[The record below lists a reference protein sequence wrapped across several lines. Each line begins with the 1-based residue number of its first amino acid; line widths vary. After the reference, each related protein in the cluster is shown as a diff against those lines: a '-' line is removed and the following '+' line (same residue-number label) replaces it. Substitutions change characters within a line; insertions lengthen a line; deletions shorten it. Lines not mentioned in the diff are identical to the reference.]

1 MTYEQIF
8 SAVFPPS
15 AGSEA
20 STTKLRQST
29 VSQDRESDIQHFFKE
44 QASLILG
51 LDERTGSRD
60 ASASVAEARRRM
72 QKVVRNL
79 QDMGLGGHQ
88 VQRIF
93 AEVMSDMLTAHVNN
107 TYAGQWTS
115 PSTITEQLRDWVEN
129 HFARLVVEV
138 LSCLKENPTDAHA
151 DQHIKITHAD
161 VEKWQEM
168 GINRLGALRTKE
180 LFDIIVDWDNGS
192 RGAVEDLKRYVTSTA
207 SRTYLTNSF
216 SNVLSH
222 RLLQPGASTAEIL
235 QFYISAIRAFAV
247 LDPKGVLLDRVAR
260 PIRRYLRERDDTVNI
275 VVGGLLAD
283 PEDESTAPDVLIEL
297 AAELNKATGLT
308 REDESDDGDLD
319 WDDMSWMPDPVDAGP
334 GTCAQYVKWSC
345 SNDFDRIQ
353 EVKEF
358 RCDSFSHQSF

>member
-1 MTYEQIF
+1 MAQERIF
-8 SAVFPPS
+8 SAVFPASIKSRTSTPKSHRPS
-15 AGSEA
+15 
-20 STTKLRQST
+20 
-29 VSQDRESDIQHFFKE
+29 VSRDQNSDIGRFFTK
-44 QASLILG
+44 QASFILG
-51 LDERTGSRD
+51 LDERTEAQN
-60 ASASVAEARRRM
+60 ASTSVVEARLKT
-72 QKVVRNL
+72 QKVVRSL
-79 QDMGLGGHQ
+79 QDMGLGGHH

-93 AEVMSDMLTAHVNN
+93 AEVMSKILTAYVNK

-115 PSTITEQLRDWVEN
+115 PSTTTEHLRDWVEN

-138 LSCLKENPTDAHA
+138 LSCLKETSA
-151 DQHIKITHAD
+151 DGQAGQHTKATHAD

-168 GINRLGALRTKE
+168 GISRLGALRTKE

-216 SNVLSH
+216 ANILSH
-222 RLLQPGASTAEIL
+222 RLLQPGASTTEIL
-235 QFYISAIRAFAV
+235 QFYISMIRAFAV

-283 PEDESTAPDVLIEL
+283 PEDESTTAEFLIEL
-297 AAELNKATGLT
+297 AAELNKTTGLT
-308 REDESDDGDLD
+308 GEDDMDDGDLD

-334 GTCAQYVKWSC
+334 GITTLPLK
-345 SNDFDRIQ
+345 
-353 EVKEF
+353 
-358 RCDSFSHQSF
+358 

>member
-1 MTYEQIF
+1 MAYDQIF
-8 SAVFPPS
+8 SAVFPAS
-15 AGSEA
+15 GRSKA
-20 STTKLRQST
+20 STTKQQST
-29 VSQDRESDIQHFFKE
+29 LLQDWESDIQQFFKK
-44 QASLILG
+44 QASFILRVEVYG
-51 LDERTGSRD
+51 DVQDPD
-60 ASASVAEARRRM
+60 ASIVEARRRT

-79 QDMGLGGHQ
+79 QDKGLGGHQ
-88 VQRIF
+88 IQRIF
-93 AEVMSDMLTAHVNN
+93 AEVMSDLLTAHVNK
-107 TYAGQWTS
+107 TYAGKWTS
-115 PSTITEQLRDWVEN
+115 PSSITEQLRDWVEN

-138 LSCLKENPTDAHA
+138 LSCLKESPTDAQA
-151 DQHIKITHAD
+151 DQHTKVTHAD

-207 SRTYLTNSF
+207 SRTHLTNSF

-235 QFYISAIRAFAV
+235 QFYISVIRAFAV

-275 VVGGLLAD
+275 VVGSLLAD
-283 PEDESTAPDVLIEL
+283 SEDESSAADVLIEL
-297 AAELNKATGLT
+297 ATELDKATGLT
-308 REDESDDGDLD
+308 GEDDVDDEDLD

-334 GTCAQYVKWSC
+334 RK
-345 SNDFDRIQ
+345 
-353 EVKEF
+353 
-358 RCDSFSHQSF
+358 

>member
-1 MTYEQIF
+1 MAYDQIF
-8 SAVFPPS
+8 SAVFPAS
-15 AGSEA
+15 GKSRA
-20 STTKLRQST
+20 STPKPQ
-29 VSQDRESDIQHFFKE
+29 QPIAPQGRESDIQQFFRK
-44 QASLILG
+44 QASFILG
-51 LDERTGSRD
+51 VEERND
-60 ASASVAEARRRM
+60 AQGAEASIVEARRRT

-79 QDMGLGGHQ
+79 QHMGFGSHQ
-88 VQRIF
+88 IQRIF
-93 AEVMSDMLTAHVNN
+93 AEVMTGLLTAYVNKA
-107 TYAGQWTS
+107 YAGQWTS

-138 LSCLKENPTDAHA
+138 LSCLKESSTDAQA
-151 DQHIKITHAD
+151 GQHTKVTHAD

-168 GINRLGALRTKE
+168 GINRLGVLRTKE

-222 RLLQPGASTAEIL
+222 RLLQPGASTVEIL
-235 QFYISAIRAFAV
+235 QFYISVIRAFAV

-283 PEDESTAPDVLIEL
+283 PEDESSAADVLVEL

-308 REDESDDGDLD
+308 GEDDIDDGDLN
-319 WDDMSWMPDPVDAGP
+319 WDDLSWMPDPVDAGP
-334 GTCAQYVKWSC
+334 GTCAMNLK
-345 SNDFDRIQ
+345 
-353 EVKEF
+353 
-358 RCDSFSHQSF
+358 